1 MNLIF
6 QSILSIVSMFCF
18 QNVMGF
24 FVHLVSNKQ
33 YAIFVSDPLRVTLSP
48 KNLKTGISST
58 LFFTCTV
65 EGSPE
70 YTITWFRNTELIV
83 PDQHISIQGQH
94 NDTLQ
99 ITAAQKFHS
108 GAYQCFAS
116 RKGHTAQDFS
126 IILLEGMWEG
136 DCQGTKLV
144 CVLFHYR

>member
-1 MNLIF
+1 M
-6 QSILSIVSMFCF
+6 V
-18 QNVMGF
+18 F
-24 FVHLVSNKQ
+24 FRT
-33 YAIFVSDPLRVTLSP
+33 DPLRVTLSP

-126 IILLEGMWEG
+126 IILLEGMWRETVRELNMHIPHERG
-136 DCQGTKLV
+136 RRKMT
-144 CVLFHYR
+144 

>member
-1 MNLIF
+1 MCLF
-6 QSILSIVSMFCF
+6 GTVFESPAFLLCPV
-18 QNVMGF
+18 
-24 FVHLVSNKQ
+24 
-33 YAIFVSDPLRVTLSP
+33 ADPLRVTLSP

-83 PDQHISIQGQH
+83 PDQHISIQGQN

-126 IILLEGMWEG
+126 IILLEGTWAETDGDVEQWEEAVILNSN
-136 DCQGTKLV
+136 CLSPSI
-144 CVLFHYR
+144 CFP

>member
-1 MNLIF
+1 MKTQRQKMYQLEV
-6 QSILSIVSMFCF
+6 LL
-18 QNVMGF
+18 F
-24 FVHLVSNKQ
+24 FFKIYLCSNKQ
-33 YAIFVSDPLRVTLSP
+33 PSPFPSDPLRVTLSP

-70 YTITWFRNTELIV
+70 YTITWYSNTEPIV

-126 IILLEGMWEG
+126 IILLEGTWTGCHRYTQVPIM
-136 DCQGTKLV
+136 
-144 CVLFHYR
+144 FR

>member
-1 MNLIF
+1 MRIVLPGHGQF
-6 QSILSIVSMFCF
+6 QDVHSDIMCF
-18 QNVMGF
+18 F
-24 FVHLVSNKQ
+24 F
-33 YAIFVSDPLRVTLSP
+33 SDPLRVTLSP

-70 YTITWFRNTELIV
+70 YTINWYRNTEPIV

-126 IILLEGMWEG
+126 IILLEGAW
-136 DCQGTKLV
+136 TKAVGNLISRV
-144 CVLFHYR
+144 SLPKKIY

>member
-1 MNLIF
+1 MGNTSGF
-6 QSILSIVSMFCF
+6 QKKKEICLFGTVLESHLCF
-18 QNVMGF
+18 PP
-24 FVHLVSNKQ
+24 LT
-33 YAIFVSDPLRVTLSP
+33 DPLRVTLSP

-83 PDQHISIQGQH
+83 PDQHISIQGQN

-116 RKGHTAQDFS
+116 RKGHATQDFS
-126 IILLEGMWEG
+126 IILLEGMSEEAARI
-136 DCQGTKLV
+136 LNYA
-144 CVLFHYR
+144 VLLNCFSLYICSLK

>member
-1 MNLIF
+1 MCLF
-6 QSILSIVSMFCF
+6 GTVFESPAFLLCPV
-18 QNVMGF
+18 
-24 FVHLVSNKQ
+24 
-33 YAIFVSDPLRVTLSP
+33 ADPLRVTLSP

-83 PDQHISIQGQH
+83 PDQHISIQGQN

-126 IILLEGMWEG
+126 IILLEGTWAETDGDVEQWEEAVILNSN
-136 DCQGTKLV
+136 CLSPYI
-144 CVLFHYR
+144 CFP

>member
-1 MNLIF
+1 MC
-6 QSILSIVSMFCF
+6 VSALAF
-18 QNVMGF
+18 
-24 FVHLVSNKQ
+24 
-33 YAIFVSDPLRVTLSP
+33 SDPLRVTLSP

-126 IILLEGMWEG
+126 IILLEGMSKAG
-136 DCQGTKLV
+136 CTGLTFQ
-144 CVLFHYR
+144 

>member
-1 MNLIF
+1 MQKIEIF
-6 QSILSIVSMFCF
+6 WGYYILTTCS
-18 QNVMGF
+18 
-24 FVHLVSNKQ
+24 LP
-33 YAIFVSDPLRVTLSP
+33 SDPLRVTLSP

-58 LFFTCTV
+58 LFFTCSV

-70 YTITWFRNTELIV
+70 YTITWYSNTEPIV

-126 IILLEGMWEG
+126 IILLEGGWRNNKNTIIT
-136 DCQGTKLV
+136 DT
-144 CVLFHYR
+144 

>member
-1 MNLIF
+1 MCLF
-6 QSILSIVSMFCF
+6 GTVFESPAFLLCPV
-18 QNVMGF
+18 
-24 FVHLVSNKQ
+24 
-33 YAIFVSDPLRVTLSP
+33 ADPLRVTLSP

-83 PDQHISIQGQH
+83 PDQHISIQGQN

-126 IILLEGMWEG
+126 IILLEGTWAETDG
-136 DCQGTKLV
+136 DVEQ
-144 CVLFHYR
+144 

>member
-1 MNLIF
+1 MNSCGL
-6 QSILSIVSMFCF
+6 L
-18 QNVMGF
+18 
-24 FVHLVSNKQ
+24 
-33 YAIFVSDPLRVTLSP
+33 SDPLRVTLSP

-70 YTITWFRNTELIV
+70 YTITWYRNTEPIV
-83 PDQHISIQGQH
+83 PDEHISIQGQH

-99 ITAAQKFHS
+99 ITAAQKLHS

-126 IILLEGMWEG
+126 IILLEGTWSV
-136 DCQGTKLV
+136 T
-144 CVLFHYR
+144 

>member
-1 MNLIF
+1 MPCGSDKGEKNEKSKRQTTKEK
-6 QSILSIVSMFCF
+6 QSTCPPSTACVC
-18 QNVMGF
+18 V
-24 FVHLVSNKQ
+24 LV
-33 YAIFVSDPLRVTLSP
+33 FSDPLRVTLSP

-126 IILLEGMWEG
+126 IILLEGTSREDYIG
-136 DCQGTKLV
+136 LAI
-144 CVLFHYR
+144 R

>member
-1 MNLIF
+1 MQKIEIF
-6 QSILSIVSMFCF
+6 WGYYILTTCS
-18 QNVMGF
+18 
-24 FVHLVSNKQ
+24 LP
-33 YAIFVSDPLRVTLSP
+33 SDPLRVTLSP

-58 LFFTCTV
+58 LFFTCSV

-70 YTITWFRNTELIV
+70 YTITWYSNTEPIV

-126 IILLEGMWEG
+126 IILLEGGWRNNKNTIIT
-136 DCQGTKLV
+136 DP
-144 CVLFHYR
+144 

>member
-1 MNLIF
+1 MESHCGSDKGKKMKKAN
-6 QSILSIVSMFCF
+6 
-18 QNVMGF
+18 
-24 FVHLVSNKQ
+24 NKQ
-33 YAIFVSDPLRVTLSP
+33 QKKNKACAHDQQRVCVCVCTLAFSDPLRVTLSP

-70 YTITWFRNTELIV
+70 YTITWFRNTELIL

-126 IILLEGMWEG
+126 IILLEGTSRE
-136 DCQGTKLV
+136 DCVGLA
-144 CVLFHYR
+144 FR

>member
-1 MNLIF
+1 MCSSTYVQACLLM
-6 QSILSIVSMFCF
+6 SCIL
-18 QNVMGF
+18 
-24 FVHLVSNKQ
+24 LP
-33 YAIFVSDPLRVTLSP
+33 DPLRVTLSP

-70 YTITWFRNTELIV
+70 YTITWYRNTEPIV

-126 IILLEGMWEG
+126 IILLEGKAARDGQEIT
-136 DCQGTKLV
+136 DSVKNRVATAIS
-144 CVLFHYR
+144 

>member
-1 MNLIF
+1 MTCENWDFMIKKGKSGNYKSLIF
-6 QSILSIVSMFCF
+6 FL
-18 QNVMGF
+18 
-24 FVHLVSNKQ
+24 L
-33 YAIFVSDPLRVTLSP
+33 DPLRVTLSP

-58 LFFTCTV
+58 LFFTCSV

-70 YTITWFRNTELIV
+70 YTISWYSNTEPIV

-116 RKGHTAQDFS
+116 RKGYTAQDFS
-126 IILLEGMWEG
+126 IILLEGMLTNRKFKMWTSCC
-136 DCQGTKLV
+136 DD
-144 CVLFHYR
+144 

>member
-1 MNLIF
+1 MCSDVHADLVCVYVCVC
-6 QSILSIVSMFCF
+6 IL
-18 QNVMGF
+18 
-24 FVHLVSNKQ
+24 
-33 YAIFVSDPLRVTLSP
+33 SDPLRVTLSP

-70 YTITWFRNTELIV
+70 YVITWYRNTEPIV
-83 PDQHISIQGQH
+83 ADQHISIQGQH

-126 IILLEGMWEG
+126 IILLEGTWTETV
-136 DCQGTKLV
+136 GTLSKHS
-144 CVLFHYR
+144 FF

>member
-1 MNLIF
+1 MH
-6 QSILSIVSMFCF
+6 IVF
-18 QNVMGF
+18 
-24 FVHLVSNKQ
+24 LRT
-33 YAIFVSDPLRVTLSP
+33 DPLRVTLSP

-126 IILLEGMWEG
+126 IILLEGMWRETVRELKEN
-136 DCQGTKLV
+136 DLALLSLSHYSV
-144 CVLFHYR
+144 CVASTYLSPLRWYSSDCVFLQ